1 MTEGGENVVITTGD
15 CSLTILPAL
24 GGKIASL
31 RIGSIELLHGPLKP
45 YGPRDRTM
53 DFSAADASGWDECLP
68 SVAACSVTTF
78 AGEAAVPDH
87 GDLWRVPWQVLEATE
102 DSITMRARCF
112 SLPLELIRSLILTET
127 PLGWR
132 IRMLYSLTNVGGAR
146 ISWAWS
152 AHPLFACVEGD
163 RIVLPEATHTLRL
176 EGSRGNRLGV
186 RGDSVAWPLA
196 ALAGN
201 APNAASLTDLSR
213 VPAENTGIGEKLF
226 AGPMHQGWC
235 LLERASIGLRIKVSF
250 DTAITPYLGLWICY
264 GGWPEGE
271 GLKQVCIAPEPATAP
286 VDSLAETGD
295 WSRWLEAG
303 ETVNWPMEVEIER
316 IARNSVEGPIQ

>member
-1 MTEGGENVVITTGD
+1 LTEDGENVVITTGD

-31 RIGSIELLHGPLKP
+31 RIGSIELLQGPLKP

-68 SVAACSVTTF
+68 SVAACSVKTST
-78 AGEAAVPDH
+78 GEVAVPDH
-87 GDLWRVPWQVLEATE
+87 GDLWRIPWQVLEATE

-112 SLPLELIRSLILTET
+112 SLPLELIRSLILTES
-127 PLGWR
+127 PLGWK
-132 IRMLYSLTNVGGAR
+132 IRMLYSLTNVGD
-146 ISWAWS
+146 IQVPWAWS
-152 AHPLFACVEGD
+152 AHPLFACAEGD
-163 RIVLPEATHTLRL
+163 RIVLPEDTNTLRL
-176 EGSRGNRLGV
+176 EASRGNRLGV
-186 RGDSVAWPLA
+186 RGDSVTWPLA
-196 ALAGN
+196 TLAGD
-201 APNAASLTDLSR
+201 APNAAGMTDLSSAA
-213 VPAENTGIGEKLF
+213 AENAGIGEKLF
-226 AGPMHQGWC
+226 AGPMRQGWY

-295 WSRWLEAG
+295 WSRWLDAG

-316 IARNSVEGPIQ
+316 IARNSVEGPTQ